1 VRGAGQQLLDALL
14 VLKHQGAIATAA
26 SGFQAVCEVL
36 LCTQGSEHNTA
47 LAQLPTMWMNDLL
60 ARLTGDGQEV
70 CIYPPMYQ
78 LIHITHM

>member
-26 SGFQAVCEVL
+26 SGFQAVCEAL
-36 LCTQGSEHNTA
+36 LCTQGTSEHSTA
-47 LAQLPTMWMNDLL
+47 LAQLPSMWMNDLL

-70 CIYPPMYQ
+70 RTY
-78 LIHITHM
+78 